1 MVSVFDVHAELLIQE
16 IAKELK
22 EKFKAE
28 KPLFADFV
36 KTGAS
41 KERAPQDP
49 NWYYVRMASI
59 LRRVYVDGPVGV
71 ESLRTYY
78 GGRKARGTKP
88 HEFRKA
94 SGKIIRKCLQELEKQ
109 GFLEKDKNKE
119 GRKITG
125 KGEKYLNEKA
135 KHIAL
140 IQDSELKKI
149 SEAKAMKEAER
160 KRKSTTPSEE
170 RKEQQKKGKEGK
182 KKKKEEGEADLTAV
196 KLKKQSK
203 K

>member
-1 MVSVFDVHAELLIQE
+1 MVSVYDVHPEVLIQE
-16 IAKELK
+16 TAKDLK
-22 EKFKAE
+22 EKFKVE
-28 KPLFADFV
+28 KPAFADFV
-36 KTGAS
+36 KTGAN
-41 KERAPQDP
+41 KERAPLSPD
-49 NWYYVRMASI
+49 WYYVRMASI

-94 SGKIIRKCLQELEKQ
+94 SGKVIRLCLQELEKL
-109 GFLEKDKNKE
+109 GFVEKDKNKE

-125 KGEKYLNEKA
+125 KGEKYLSEKA
-135 KHIAL
+135 KHVEGITEKWLREASERKAL
-140 IQDSELKKI
+140 
-149 SEAKAMKEAER
+149 KEAER
-160 KRKSTTPSEE
+160 RRKQPGAEE
-170 RKEQQKKGKEGK
+170 KKEQKREKKEH
-182 KKKKEEGEADLTAV
+182 KKKKESEEADPTAV

>member
-1 MVSVFDVHAELLIQE
+1 MVSVFDVHPELLIQE
-16 IAKELK
+16 TARDLR
-22 EKFKAE
+22 EKFNIK
-28 KPLFADFV
+28 KPAFADFV
-36 KTGAS
+36 KTGAN
-41 KERAPQDP
+41 KERAPLDP
-49 NWYYVRMASI
+49 EWYYVRMASI

-94 SGKIIRKCLQELEKQ
+94 SGKIIRLCLQELEKL
-109 GFLEKDKNKE
+109 GFVEKDKNKE

-125 KGEKYLNEKA
+125 KGEKYLAEKA
-135 KHIAL
+135 KHV
-140 IQDSELKKI
+140 DSITEKWLRETQEKK
-149 SEAKAMKEAER
+149 EMKEAER
-160 KRKSTTPSEE
+160 KKKPQTAEE
-170 RKEQQKKGKEGK
+170 KKEQKREKKETGSK
-182 KKKKEEGEADLTAV
+182 KKKGEEEDDPTAV

>member
-1 MVSVFDVHAELLIQE
+1 MVSVFDAHPELLIRE
-16 IAKELK
+16 TAKELK
-22 EKFKAE
+22 EKFNIE
-28 KPLFADFV
+28 KPLFTEFV
-36 KTGAS
+36 KTGVS
-41 KERAPQDP
+41 KERAPQEKD
-49 NWYYVRMASI
+49 WYYIRMASI

-78 GGRKARGTKP
+78 GGRKARGVKP

-94 SGKIIRKCLQELEKQ
+94 SGKIIRKCLQELEKL
-109 GFLEKDKNKE
+109 GFVEKDKSKE

-135 KHIAL
+135 KYIVS
-140 IQDSELKKI
+140 ITEQELKKI
-149 SEAKAMKEAER
+149 AERKALKEGER
-160 KRKSTTPSEE
+160 KRKSAGEE
-170 RKEQQKKGKEGK
+170 KKDAKTHVK
-182 KKKKEEGEADLTAV
+182 KKKKDEEIDQTAI